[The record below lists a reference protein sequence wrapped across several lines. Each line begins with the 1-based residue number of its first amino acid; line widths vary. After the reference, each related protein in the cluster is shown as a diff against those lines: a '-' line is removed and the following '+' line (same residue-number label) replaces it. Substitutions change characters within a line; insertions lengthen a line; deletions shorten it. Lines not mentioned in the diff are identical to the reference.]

1 MVCTRNMHWRLA
13 VDNDHVLK
21 PAGGGVAAVRPG
33 QGYGRQS
40 HQSRGPTKP
49 HHPEKTAGLL
59 EAQTHGYDQGT
70 ARCVDGELDCPESL
84 PQNQSR
90 SIVTSG
96 RSHASTHAGDAASGV
111 SGKFQPGAQG
121 KQEGALQIK
130 SKLKMLMD
138 LWQVQPMREA
148 PAPHSVNGGTH
159 SSDIGLAQLPAR
171 HTPGNVATT
180 ASLSHLQQLQRLA
193 TPPCYL
199 HGEDMAARTGTLP
212 LQQQAVQPS
221 ASAPC
226 SSHYPAAD
234 WSRQHGYA
242 PPGFPSLTASQAYNH
257 GAASA
262 SAFGMSLPPRAP
274 ARPTEAEA
282 AAAAAAAQEAALA
295 QSRRAAP
302 PAGAPSPAGAPPP
315 ARGAPPP
322 AGEQALAAAPAPVA
336 APPPVGAPVNQ
347 VS

>member
-21 PAGGGVAAVRPG
+21 PAGGGIAAVRPG

-130 SKLKMLMD
+130 SKLKTLMD
-138 LWQVQPMREA
+138 LWQAQPMREA

-159 SSDIGLAQLPAR
+159 SSDIGLAQLPA
-171 HTPGNVATT
+171 HAWQCCDHGIAVTPAAT
-180 ASLSHLQQLQRLA
+180 A
-193 TPPCYL
+193 
-199 HGEDMAARTGTLP
+199 AARHA
-212 LQQQAVQPS
+212 AVLS
-221 ASAPC
+221 ARRGHGSQ
-226 SSHYPAAD
+226 D
-234 WSRQHGYA
+234 WD
-242 PPGFPSLTASQAYNH
+242 
-257 GAASA
+257 
-262 SAFGMSLPPRAP
+262 
-274 ARPTEAEA
+274 A
-282 AAAAAAAQEAALA
+282 AAAAAGRAALGERPL
-295 QSRRAAP
+295 QQPLSRR
-302 PAGAPSPAGAPPP
+302 
-315 ARGAPPP
+315 
-322 AGEQALAAAPAPVA
+322 
-336 APPPVGAPVNQ
+336 
-347 VS
+347 